1 MMFPIREN
9 TLVFILTTPQPVL
22 HIYIMNFKIIFWILN
37 ILNRLSFPKRRNR
50 TAFILETYACTQLHS
65 NAFKEIRYYGVFPS
79 FKNTTNR
86 VNDSCSTYNFLKFYL
101 KGDSSLIQYIPAI
114 IFPPSTPL
122 SSSLDQIHPHPVSF
136 KIEQALFK
144 IYSSRLLKYTN
155 LSGHS
160 GKEAAKCL

>member
-50 TAFILETYACTQLHS
+50 TAFVLETYACAQLHS

-79 FKNTTNR
+79 FQNTTNR
-86 VNDSCSTYNFLKFYL
+86 VNDSCSTYNFLNFIWKEILLSYNTSQLQF
-101 KGDSSLIQYIPAI
+101 SL
-114 IFPPSTPL
+114 PPLLSAPLSTRSTP
-122 SSSLDQIHPHPVSF
+122 I
-136 KIEQALFK
+136 LFP
-144 IYSSRLLKYTN
+144 LK
-155 LSGHS
+155 
-160 GKEAAKCL
+160 